1 VHRYL
6 QYLLIPVVL
15 GLFLLAWDRLVV
27 IMDYPPYFMPAPGRV
42 FERLVDYAA
51 GGELWIHTAYTL
63 VEAVTG
69 FTIAVGF
76 SFFVGYLLAKSSL
89 LEKLVSPYLVAAI
102 SIPWIAM
109 APLLI
114 VWFGSG
120 LEPKIVLCFLV
131 VFFPILI
138 NVVLGFRSVPPEM
151 RELMA
156 TLKATRWQT
165 FIKVELP
172 SALPMLLSGLK
183 VGATLSVIGAVVGE
197 FAGSDRGLGYLTLL
211 AGGLYDT
218 SLKFVAFF
226 MLIVMG
232 ISFYLAVSLVERW
245 LLSWQRERG

>member
-1 VHRYL
+1 
-6 QYLLIPVVL
+6 
-15 GLFLLAWDRLVV
+15 
-27 IMDYPPYFMPAPGRV
+27 
-42 FERLVDYAA
+42 
-51 GGELWIHTAYTL
+51 
-63 VEAVTG
+63 
-69 FTIAVGF
+69 
-76 SFFVGYLLAKSSL
+76 
-89 LEKLVSPYLVAAI
+89 
-102 SIPWIAM
+102 M

-138 NVVLGFRSVPPEM
+138 NVILGFRSVPPAM

-165 FIKVELP
+165 FTKVELP
-172 SALPMLLSGLK
+172 SALPALLSGLK

-232 ISFYLAVSLVERW
+232 ISFYLAVSLAERW
-245 LLSWQRERG
+245 LLSWQRKPAGGGGG